1 MPVKSKFNGIV
12 CLRNFLLS
20 APPSSL
26 PLFLCSILSHALSH
40 PRAVQSFARFWVNI
54 NVNRLF
60 LKWVTD
66 SVYVGLWVWPNTE
79 HIGTSALYDLIHCQV
94 RWHLAKVALAISIW
108 SNKSIRWPCC
118 AGLCYTLRGP
128 RSIFIS
134 FGRWRNR
141 LLPPQAE
148 IYFATLTLPPSAIRK
163 RSFRWVSKC
172 ESIVFCYYLRY
183 EYE

>member
-134 FGRWRNR
+134 FGRWQNR

-148 IYFATLTLPPSAIRK
+148 IYISRLWPCPQVWYASEASVESA
-163 RSFRWVSKC
+163 SANQ
-172 ESIVFCYYLRY
+172 
-183 EYE
+183 